1 MQGLFFLFCII
12 EIIIQIVSIVK
23 LKKTNDSKYWNI
35 FIGITIASLISN
47 ALSYSVFANNALGL
61 SDAISCLFIC
71 GFSFVFNIIL
81 LIVGLIVKKTIKNVS
96 IKLNRTS
103 FFMLIVII
111 ELLMSIKNILIVECG
126 INIYQD
132 IIMK

>member
-1 MQGLFFLFCII
+1 MSFYVILIIDRKCVMQGLFFLFCII

-35 FIGITIASLISN
+35 FIGITIASFISN
-47 ALSYSVFANNALGL
+47 ALAYSVFAINALGL

-81 LIVGLIVKKTIKNVS
+81 LIVGLIVKK
-96 IKLNRTS
+96 L
-103 FFMLIVII
+103 
-111 ELLMSIKNILIVECG
+111 
-126 INIYQD
+126 
-132 IIMK
+132 